1 MFGKDLKERKFV
13 VMDGSDKRFVK
24 EIIGVIE
31 MTVGKPRIFNG
42 KKIKYQRMNPDHPT
56 MLVFTVKSNYRSWD
70 MMRRILEKQYPAQ
83 CVFTAPL

>member
-13 VMDGSDKRFVK
+13 VMDGSDKRFVE

-31 MTVGKPRIFNG
+31 MTVGKPRIFNR

-70 MMRRILEKQYPAQ
+70 ILRGILEKQYPEQ
-83 CVFTAPL
+83 CVFGAPL